1 MTKTTRRAALAL
13 TALLLVVSACGSD
26 DGGAASTDASTDATT
41 ATTAASADSS
51 AAETTNAPA
60 TGEPVKVMLLSQLE
74 APGFAF
80 PEIEPITKATIDQFN
95 KTGGVNGRP
104 VDLVVCN
111 DQNDSNVAAGCARD
125 AVSQGVVAVLGYFS
139 FAGNAVLPILEQ
151 AGIPY
156 VGNSILSISDAGSKA
171 AFPLE
176 GGIVSIGADTGR
188 ALVEAGCKGV
198 GAVGDGSI
206 AASLYSNNA
215 KTGVEKSG
223 GTWSGDVQTTVG
235 TPDYGPAVASLVSKG
250 ADCIHVPLPPAES
263 AKLLGAI
270 LQSGHKVTVG
280 SGSANI
286 PQAVI
291 EALPAAATEG
301 TIIVTPLP
309 VPSDVDFPG
318 VQDYIDAMTKAGVSD
333 DVINA
338 GFSISSYAKTVVAL
352 NAMSTITGDITAASM
367 TQAMSSIT
375 DPGTPLLGDFSTT
388 QESSIPGFPRIFN
401 FAVLEYKV
409 EGQKLVRLT
418 DTYVD
423 TADLLQPAG

>member
-1 MTKTTRRAALAL
+1 
-13 TALLLVVSACGSD
+13 
-26 DGGAASTDASTDATT
+26 
-41 ATTAASADSS
+41 
-51 AAETTNAPA
+51 
-60 TGEPVKVMLLSQLE
+60 
-74 APGFAF
+74 
-80 PEIEPITKATIDQFN
+80 
-95 KTGGVNGRP
+95 
-104 VDLVVCN
+104 
-111 DQNDSNVAAGCARD
+111 
-125 AVSQGVVAVLGYFS
+125 
-139 FAGNAVLPILEQ
+139 
-151 AGIPY
+151 
-156 VGNSILSISDAGSKA
+156 LSISDAGSKA

-188 ALVEAGCKGV
+188 ALVAAGCKGV

-206 AASLYSNNA
+206 AASLYSNYA

-223 GTWSGDVQTTVG
+223 GTWSGDVKTAVG

-270 LQSGHKVTVG
+270 LQSGHTLTVG

-301 TIIVTPLP
+301 SIIVTPLP

-318 VQDYIDAMTKAGVSD
+318 VQDYIDAMTKAGVSA

-338 GFSISSYAKTVVAL
+338 GFGVSSYAKTVVAL

-375 DPGTPLLGDFSTT
+375 DPGTPLLGSFSTT

-401 FAVLEYKV
+401 FKVLEYKV

-423 TADLLQPAG
+423 TADLLEPAG